1 MLIDDYL
8 FLLSRV
14 LMFPIPNSQY
24 IFSLQFIHVQAVTV
38 FLYVFALKNDFH
50 VLHNEYII
58 HSYFKY
64 SRHYATK
71 AYTSQLYAYSCGT
84 FHVHPYFQCRIL
96 SSVFSHYWLGIGN
109 SISPVKQ
116 ELSSS

>member
-1 MLIDDYL
+1 MISFSFVKSSNVFYSK
-8 FLLSRV
+8 FTV
-14 LMFPIPNSQY
+14 Y
-24 IFSLQFIHVQAVTV
+24 IFFAIYLRSGRYSL

-71 AYTSQLYAYSCGT
+71 AYTSQL
-84 FHVHPYFQCRIL
+84 H
-96 SSVFSHYWLGIGN
+96 
-109 SISPVKQ
+109 
-116 ELSSS
+116 